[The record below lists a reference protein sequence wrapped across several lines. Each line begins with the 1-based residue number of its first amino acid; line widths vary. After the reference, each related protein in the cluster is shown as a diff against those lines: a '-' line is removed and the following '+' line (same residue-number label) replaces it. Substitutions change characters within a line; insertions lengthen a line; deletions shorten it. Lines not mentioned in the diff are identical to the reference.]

1 MDQRDVLDAN
11 PNSTKRMK
19 LLILTD
25 GINGVVY
32 HRLFTPHLRMQLDGH
47 AEVSVC
53 QSPEEWLTLDYRA
66 FDVII
71 FSRWLGAK
79 HYDVL
84 KKIADSGTPYV
95 VDIDDYWVL
104 PKYNPAYPA
113 YRSGIK
119 QAVKD
124 AINYADAV
132 ITTTPALASQI
143 REINENVII
152 ASNCLDYTH
161 KQWEAVPME
170 RTDKVKVGWIGGVTH
185 EEDLKLIA
193 DQIKGLDIEFYIC
206 GYTPGDIWN
215 RIAKSMPNAKIV
227 EGTSV
232 FEYGEVYR
240 HFDIVIAPL
249 QDTKFNN
256 CKSELKIIEA
266 SAYKKPIICSAVFPY
281 RYHQANDG
289 VLLVTQNDWRTA
301 IQKLVDAGHSV
312 RQSMGLSNYDYCQ
325 KHHNLSLH
333 NLTRLQL
340 YKSLCK

>member
-1 MDQRDVLDAN
+1 MDQRNVLDAN
-11 PNSTKRMK
+11 PNSAKRMK

-119 QAVKD
+119 QAIKD

-266 SAYKKPIICSAVFPY
+266 SAYKKPIICSAVYPY
-281 RYHQANDG
+281 IYHQANDG

-301 IQKLVDAGHSV
+301 IQKLIDAGHSV
-312 RQSMGLSNYDYCQ
+312 RQSMGVSNYDYCQ

-333 NLTRLQL
+333 NLTRLAL

>member
-1 MDQRDVLDAN
+1 
-11 PNSTKRMK
+11 MK

-32 HRLFTPHLRMQLDGH
+32 HRLFTPHLRMQIDGQ
-47 AEVSVC
+47 ADVSVC
-53 QSPEEWLTLDYRA
+53 QSQEEWLTLDYTQ

-71 FSRWLGAK
+71 FSRWLGTK

-95 VDIDDYWVL
+95 VDIDDHWIL
-104 PKYNPAYPA
+104 PKYNPAYWA
-113 YRSGIK
+113 YRKGIK
-119 QAVKD
+119 QCVKD
-124 AINYADAV
+124 SINYADAV
-132 ITTTPALASQI
+132 ITTTPALAKEI
-143 REINENVII
+143 RAINEKVII

-161 KQWEAVPME
+161 KQWEAEPME
-170 RTDKVKVGWIGGVTH
+170 RTDKVKVGWVGGVTH

-206 GYTPGDIWN
+206 GYTPGEIWN
-215 RIAKSMPNAKIV
+215 RIAKSMPDAKIV

-240 HFDIVIAPL
+240 HFDFVVAPL
-249 QDTKFNN
+249 QDNKFNN
-256 CKSELKIIEA
+256 CKSELKIVEA
-266 SAYKKPIICSAVFPY
+266 SAYKKPIICSAVYPY
-281 RYHQANDG
+281 LYHGDNDG
-289 VLLVTQNDWRTA
+289 VLFVQHNEWRTA
-301 IQKLVDAGHSV
+301 IQKLVDAGRSV
-312 RQSMGLSNYDYCQ
+312 RESMGVSNYDYCQ
-325 KHHNLSLH
+325 KHHNLELH

>member
-1 MDQRDVLDAN
+1 
-11 PNSTKRMK
+11 MK

-32 HRLFTPHLRMQLDGH
+32 HRLFTPHLRMQIDGH

-53 QSPEEWLTLDYRA
+53 QSPEEWLTLDYSQ
-66 FDVII
+66 FDVIV

-119 QAVKD
+119 QAIKD

-132 ITTTPALASQI
+132 ITTTIHLASQI

-161 KQWEAVPME
+161 KQWEAEPME

-185 EEDLKLIA
+185 
-193 DQIKGLDIEFYIC
+193 G
-206 GYTPGDIWN
+206 
-215 RIAKSMPNAKIV
+215 KI
-227 EGTSV
+227 
-232 FEYGEVYR
+232 
-240 HFDIVIAPL
+240 
-249 QDTKFNN
+249 
-256 CKSELKIIEA
+256 
-266 SAYKKPIICSAVFPY
+266 
-281 RYHQANDG
+281 
-289 VLLVTQNDWRTA
+289 
-301 IQKLVDAGHSV
+301 
-312 RQSMGLSNYDYCQ
+312 
-325 KHHNLSLH
+325 
-333 NLTRLQL
+333 
-340 YKSLCK
+340 

>member
-1 MDQRDVLDAN
+1 
-11 PNSTKRMK
+11 MK

-32 HRLFTPHLRMQLDGH
+32 HRLFTPHLRMQIDGQ
-47 AEVSVC
+47 ADVSVC
-53 QSPEEWLTLDYRA
+53 QSAEEWLTLDYA
-66 FDVII
+66 QFDVII

-95 VDIDDYWVL
+95 VDIDDYWIL
-104 PKYNPAYPA
+104 PKYNPAYWA
-113 YRSGIK
+113 YRKGIK
-119 QAVKD
+119 QCVKD
-124 AINYADAV
+124 SINYADAV
-132 ITTTPALASQI
+132 ITTTPALAKEI
-143 REINENVII
+143 RQINENVII

-161 KQWEAVPME
+161 KQWEAVPSE
-170 RTDKVKVGWIGGVTH
+170 RTDKVKVGWVGGVTH

-206 GYTPGDIWN
+206 GYTPGEIWN
-215 RIAKSMPNAKIV
+215 RIAKSMPDAKIV

-232 FEYGEVYR
+232 FEYGEVYK

-249 QDTKFNN
+249 QDNKFNQ
-256 CKSELKIIEA
+256 CKSELKIVEA
-266 SAYKKPIICSAVFPY
+266 SAYKKPIICSAVYPY
-281 RYHQANDG
+281 LYHQANDG

-301 IQKLVDAGHSV
+301 IQKLIDAGHSV

-325 KHHNLSLH
+325 KHHNLELH

>member
-1 MDQRDVLDAN
+1 
-11 PNSTKRMK
+11 MK

-32 HRLFTPHLRMQLDGH
+32 HRLFTPHLRMQLDGQ
-47 AEVSVC
+47 ADVSVC
-53 QSPEEWLTLDYRA
+53 QSQEEWLTLDYTQ

-104 PKYNPAYPA
+104 PKYNPAYWA
-113 YRSGIK
+113 YRKGIK
-119 QAVKD
+119 QGVKD

-132 ITTTPALASQI
+132 ITTTPALAKEI
-143 REINENVII
+143 RQINENVII
-152 ASNCLDYTH
+152 ASNCLDYSH
-161 KQWEAVPME
+161 KQWEAESME
-170 RTDKVKVGWIGGVTH
+170 RTDKVKVGWVGGVTH

-206 GYTPGDIWN
+206 GYTPGEIWN
-215 RIAKSMPNAKIV
+215 RIAKSMPDTKIV
-227 EGTSV
+227 EGTTV

-240 HFDIVIAPL
+240 HFDIVLAPL
-249 QDTKFNN
+249 QDNKFNQ
-256 CKSELKIIEA
+256 CKSELKIVEA
-266 SAYKKPIICSAVFPY
+266 SAYKKPIICSAVYPY
-281 RYHQANDG
+281 LYHGDNDG
-289 VLLVTQNDWRTA
+289 VLFVQHNEWRTA
-301 IQKLVDAGHSV
+301 IQKLVDAGRSV
-312 RQSMGLSNYDYCQ
+312 RESMGVSNYDYCQ
-325 KHHNLSLH
+325 KHHNLELH

>member
-1 MDQRDVLDAN
+1 
-11 PNSTKRMK
+11 MK

-32 HRLFTPHLRMQLDGH
+32 HRLFTPHLRMQIDGH
-47 AEVSVC
+47 ADVSVC
-53 QSPEEWLTLDYRA
+53 QSPEEWLTLDYSQ
-66 FDVII
+66 FDVVV

-104 PKYNPAYPA
+104 PKYNPAYWA
-113 YRSGIK
+113 YRKGIK
-119 QAVKD
+119 QGVKD

-132 ITTTPALASQI
+132 ITTTPALAKEI
-143 REINENVII
+143 RQINENVII
-152 ASNCLDYTH
+152 ASNCLDYSH
-161 KQWEAVPME
+161 MQWEAVPSD
-170 RTDKVKVGWIGGVTH
+170 RSDKVNVGWVGGVTH
-185 EEDLKLIA
+185 EEDLKLIV
-193 DQIKGLDIEFYIC
+193 DEIKGMDIEFYIC
-206 GYTPGDIWN
+206 GYTPGEIWN
-215 RIAKSMPNAKIV
+215 RIVKSMPDAKIV
-227 EGTSV
+227 EGTTV
-232 FEYGEVYR
+232 FEYGEVYK

-249 QDTKFNN
+249 QDNKFNN

-266 SAYKKPIICSAVFPY
+266 SAYKKPIICSAVYPY
-281 RYHQANDG
+281 LYHTANDG
-289 VLLVTQNDWRTA
+289 VLFVSRNEWKSA

-325 KHHNLSLH
+325 KHHNLELH

>member
-1 MDQRDVLDAN
+1 
-11 PNSTKRMK
+11 MK

-32 HRLFTPHLRMQLDGH
+32 HRLFTPHLRMQIDGQ
-47 AEVSVC
+47 ADVSVC
-53 QSPEEWLTLDYRA
+53 QSQEEWLTLDYRA

-104 PKYNPAYPA
+104 PKYNPAYWA
-113 YRSGIK
+113 YRKGIK
-119 QAVKD
+119 QSVKD
-124 AINYADAV
+124 SINYADAV
-132 ITTTPALASQI
+132 ITTTPALAKEI
-143 REINENVII
+143 RLINENVII

-161 KQWEAVPME
+161 KQWEAEPME
-170 RTDKVKVGWIGGVTH
+170 RTDKVKVGWVGGVTH

-206 GYTPGDIWN
+206 GYTPGEIWN

-227 EGTSV
+227 EGTTV

-240 HFDIVIAPL
+240 HFDFVVAPL
-249 QDTKFNN
+249 QDNKFNN
-256 CKSELKIIEA
+256 CKSELKIVEA
-266 SAYKKPIICSAVFPY
+266 SAYKKPIICSAVYPY
-281 RYHQANDG
+281 LYHGDNDG
-289 VLLVTQNDWRTA
+289 VLFVQHNEWRTA
-301 IQKLVDAGHSV
+301 IQKLVDAGRSV
-312 RQSMGLSNYDYCQ
+312 RESMGVSNYDYCQ
-325 KHHNLSLH
+325 KHHNLELH

>member
-1 MDQRDVLDAN
+1 
-11 PNSTKRMK
+11 MK

-32 HRLFTPHLRMQLDGH
+32 HRLFTPHLRMQIDGQ
-47 AEVSVC
+47 ADVSVC
-53 QSPEEWLTLDYRA
+53 QSPEEWLTLDYKQ

-71 FSRWLGAK
+71 FSRWLGTK

-95 VDIDDYWVL
+95 VDIDDHWIL
-104 PKYNPAYPA
+104 PKYNPAYWA
-113 YRSGIK
+113 YRKGIK
-119 QAVKD
+119 QCVKD
-124 AINYADAV
+124 SINYADAV
-132 ITTTPALASQI
+132 ITTTPALAKEI
-143 REINENVII
+143 RQINENVII

-161 KQWEAVPME
+161 KQWEAEPME
-170 RTDKVKVGWIGGVTH
+170 RTDKVKVGWVGGVTH

-193 DQIKGLDIEFYIC
+193 DQIKGMDIEFYIC
-206 GYTPGDIWN
+206 GYTPGEIWN
-215 RIAKSMPNAKIV
+215 RIAKSMPDAKIV

-240 HFDIVIAPL
+240 HFDFVVAPL
-249 QDTKFNN
+249 QDTKFNQ
-256 CKSELKIIEA
+256 CKSELKIVEA
-266 SAYKKPIICSAVFPY
+266 SAYKKPIICSAVYPY
-281 RYHQANDG
+281 LYHQANDG

-301 IQKLVDAGHSV
+301 IQKMIDVGHSV
-312 RQSMGLSNYDYCQ
+312 RQSMGVSNYDYCQ
-325 KHHNLSLH
+325 KHHNLDLH

>member
-1 MDQRDVLDAN
+1 
-11 PNSTKRMK
+11 MK

-32 HRLFTPHLRMQLDGH
+32 HRLFTPHLRMQIDGQ
-47 AEVSVC
+47 ADVSVC
-53 QSPEEWLTLDYRA
+53 QSQEEWLTLDYRA

-71 FSRWLGAK
+71 FSRWLGSK

-104 PKYNPAYPA
+104 PKYNPAYWA
-113 YRSGIK
+113 YRKGIK
-119 QAVKD
+119 QSVKD
-124 AINYADAV
+124 SINYADAV
-132 ITTTPALASQI
+132 ITTTPALAKEI
-143 REINENVII
+143 RLINENVVI

-161 KQWEAVPME
+161 KQWEAEPME
-170 RTDKVKVGWIGGVTH
+170 RTDKVKVGWVGGVTH

-193 DQIKGLDIEFYIC
+193 DQIKGMDIEFYIC
-206 GYTPGDIWN
+206 GYTPGEIWN

-227 EGTSV
+227 EGTTV

-249 QDTKFNN
+249 QDNKFNN
-256 CKSELKIIEA
+256 CKSELKIVEA
-266 SAYKKPIICSAVFPY
+266 SAYKKPIICSAVYPY
-281 RYHQANDG
+281 MYHLGNDG

-301 IQKLVDAGHSV
+301 IQKMIDAGSSV
-312 RQSMGLSNYDYCQ
+312 RESMGVSNYDYCK
-325 KHHNLSLH
+325 KHHNLELH

>member
-1 MDQRDVLDAN
+1 
-11 PNSTKRMK
+11 MK

-25 GINGVVY
+25 GMNGVVY
-32 HRLFTPHLRMQLDGH
+32 HRLFTPHLRMQIDGH
-47 AEVSVC
+47 ADVSVC
-53 QSPEEWLTLDYRA
+53 QSQEEWLTLDYRG
-66 FDVII
+66 FDLVI

-104 PKYNPAYPA
+104 PKYNPAYWA
-113 YRSGIK
+113 YRKGIK
-119 QAVKD
+119 QGVKD

-132 ITTTPALASQI
+132 ITTTPTLAKEI
-143 REINENVII
+143 RQINENVII
-152 ASNCLDYTH
+152 ASNCLDYSH
-161 KQWEAVPME
+161 KQWEAVPSE
-170 RTDKVKVGWIGGVTH
+170 RTEKVKVGWVGGVTH

-206 GYTPGDIWN
+206 GYTPGEIWN

-232 FEYGEVYR
+232 FEYGEVYK
-240 HFDIVIAPL
+240 HFDIVLAPL

-256 CKSELKIIEA
+256 CKSELKIVEA
-266 SAYKKPIICSAVFPY
+266 SAYKKPIICSDVFPY
-281 RYHQANDG
+281 LYHQSNDG
-289 VLLVTQNDWRTA
+289 VLFAERNEWKLA
-301 IQKLVDAGHSV
+301 IQKLIDAGHSV
-312 RQSMGLSNYDYCQ
+312 RQSMGVSNYDYCQ
-325 KHHNLSLH
+325 KHHNLELH

>member
-185 EEDLKLIA
+185 EEDLKLIV

-281 RYHQANDG
+281 RYHQANNG

-325 KHHNLSLH
+325 KHHNLELH

>member
-1 MDQRDVLDAN
+1 
-11 PNSTKRMK
+11 MK

-32 HRLFTPHLRMQLDGH
+32 HRLFTPHLRMQIDGH
-47 AEVSVC
+47 ADVSVC
-53 QSPEEWLTLDYRA
+53 QSQEEWLTLDYRA

-119 QAVKD
+119 QAIKD

-132 ITTTPALASQI
+132 ITTTPALAK
-143 REINENVII
+143 EIELINDNVII

-161 KQWEAVPME
+161 KQWEDVPSE
-170 RTDKVKVGWIGGVTH
+170 RTDKVKVGWVGGVTH

-193 DQIKGLDIEFYIC
+193 DQIKGMDIEFYIC
-206 GYTPGDIWN
+206 GYTPGEIWN

-232 FEYGEVYR
+232 FEYGEVYK
-240 HFDIVIAPL
+240 HFDIVLAPL

-266 SAYKKPIICSAVFPY
+266 SAYKKPIICSAVYPY
-281 RYHQANDG
+281 IYHKANDG

-301 IQKLVDAGHSV
+301 IQKLIDAGHSV
-312 RQSMGLSNYDYCQ
+312 RESMGLANYDYCQ
-325 KHHNLSLH
+325 KHHNLELH
-333 NLTRLQL
+333 NLTRLAL